1 MIRLIVSD
9 IDGTLTEDG
18 GSRLDPGLYEVIL
31 KLKSQ
36 GIYFAAASGRHS
48 ASIEYIFDPIKD
60 KIFYIGDNGA
70 YLGCYGRELFLTR
83 YKQELAMDVI
93 ADMKAAGLDVLVDC
107 ADCAYTDSR
116 NPEFLQWMLN
126 GYHFRLKELE
136 DLRTL
141 AEPIVKIAG
150 CRMEGLGSRADGFK
164 EKYGTKLK
172 VTLAGEQWLDT
183 MDPGVSKGAAVKLL
197 QESLMIRPEET
208 MVFGDQLNDIE
219 MLKRASHSFAVEN
232 ARDEVKE
239 AANFVAP
246 SYKEDG
252 VLQVLKAV
260 LSGELC

>member
-18 GSRLDPGLYEVIL
+18 GSRLDPELYEVIL

-60 KIFYIGDNGA
+60 KIFYIGDNG
-70 YLGCYGRELFLTR
+70 
-83 YKQELAMDVI
+83 
-93 ADMKAAGLDVLVDC
+93 
-107 ADCAYTDSR
+107 
-116 NPEFLQWMLN
+116 
-126 GYHFRLKELE
+126 E
-136 DLRTL
+136 DLKTL

-219 MLKRASHSFAVEN
+219 MLNQAYYSFAVANGRPETRAA
-232 ARDEVKE
+232 ARFLADSNV
-239 AANFVAP
+239 NQGP
-246 SYKEDG
+246 
-252 VLQVLKAV
+252 LKILKLLV
-260 LSGELC
+260 ERK